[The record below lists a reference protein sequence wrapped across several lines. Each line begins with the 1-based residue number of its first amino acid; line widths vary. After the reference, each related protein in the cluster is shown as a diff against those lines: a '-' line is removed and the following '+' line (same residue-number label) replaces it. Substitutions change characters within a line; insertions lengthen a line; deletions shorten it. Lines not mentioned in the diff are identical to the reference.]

1 MLPRRLLI
9 GRTRWFWT
17 AFLLLSPLAYVG
29 GVYFDLSNNP
39 NAQIGFEIDRDQ
51 AISKATQFA
60 ATKGV
65 NVSGWDIFI
74 RFKPENNLHFYYR
87 YRQGTEI
94 DPAKDL
100 APEASLGILFRSPD
114 RSENFEVQL
123 DRTGRLLGFDRNI
136 SKSRQVRDQGDERA
150 LAIARQAIEARVR
163 SAGLSVPVEPVS
175 KKNEDAA
182 SPERSFTW
190 RWPIEAAPEMTLE
203 SVVSV
208 RGDQLVE
215 DRVTATIDDGFAH
228 RTLHL
233 NNTQK
238 ITSGIIYGLTIL
250 IVVVFGIYR
259 FVQRAQQK
267 EVSYSRVALVTLIM
281 AVMMTGFVLISDIAI
296 YDTAR
301 MVDSRAPDW
310 VFLVTTFI
318 TYAIIGLF
326 MGMAYGSGEG
336 DIREAYTGKLISL
349 DALMTGHLFSRNVA
363 RSFLYGL
370 AFGGW
375 MLFLTNAALFSWHNN
390 PTYGEEY
397 GPLDAWF
404 GIAPWLFPFIVW
416 PMDVILVIVIGI
428 LIPLPFLIRRF
439 KSSRVIYPVLGIFT
453 FIACTGPFLNFR
465 PWAAVLLM
473 SLVRMLLTLGAF
485 QSFGIVTAIVGLA
498 SPTFL
503 SFAASLYVQPN
514 PGLRMNGAIALGIAA
529 VVLLAE
535 LYFAFR
541 GRYLTEADV
550 RPVYAR
556 NLAERLSMQAEVS
569 AAREAQMRLMSSD
582 LPAIPNLSLAANCKP
597 AYEVGGDF
605 YDLFELEPGR
615 LGVLVA
621 EGGGHGL
628 GSAMAIAFA
637 KGYLMPRLRN
647 VGHADNSPTEILRG
661 LQEKLSTRIDADSD
675 DKEFGIAFAVI
686 DSVDGNVRYARTSK
700 YPAVLLADRTS
711 YTSPPEET
719 TINFQTQTGGEISI
733 IQGALTVESGDSII
747 FFTDGISKNWDYS
760 KSSAR
765 EEFARILAAARED
778 DSRGLQEKLDS
789 SIDECAK
796 RSRNFGGGDD
806 LTALIVRLDE
816 IKAGGPEL

>member
-17 AFLLLSPLAYVG
+17 AFLLLSPLAYIG
-29 GVYFDLSNNP
+29 GIYLDLSNNP
-39 NAQIGFEIDRDQ
+39 NARIGFEIDRDG

-60 ATKGV
+60 ATRGV
-65 NVSGWDIFI
+65 NVAGWDIFI

-87 YRQGTEI
+87 YRKSI
-94 DPAKDL
+94 DLAKEL
-100 APEASLGILFRSPD
+100 APEVSLRILFRSPD
-114 RSENFEVQL
+114 RSENLEVQL
-123 DRTGRLLGFDRNI
+123 DKTGHVLGWDRNI
-136 SKSRQVRDQGDERA
+136 SKSRQVRDQGDEKA
-150 LAIARQAIEARVR
+150 LAVARQAIEARVR

-175 KKNEDAA
+175 KKNEDPA
-182 SPERSFTW
+182 SPERGFTW

-203 SVVSV
+203 SAVSV

-215 DRVTATIDDGFAH
+215 DVVTGTIDEGFAR

-233 NNTQK
+233 SNTQK
-238 ITSGIIYGLTIL
+238 IVSGIIYGLTIF
-250 IVVVFGIYR
+250 IVVVFGVYR

-267 EVSYSRVALVTLIM
+267 EVSYSRVTLVTLIM
-281 AVMMTGFVLISDIAI
+281 AVVMTGFVLISDLAI

-326 MGMAYGSGEG
+326 MGLAYGSGEG
-336 DIREAYTGKLISL
+336 DIREAFTGKLVSL

-404 GIAPWLFPFIVW
+404 GMAPWLFPFIVW
-416 PMDVILVIVIGI
+416 PMDAILVIVIGI
-428 LIPLPFLIRRF
+428 LIPFPFLIRRF
-439 KSSRVIYPVLGIFT
+439 KSTHIIYPALGIFT

-473 SLVRMLLTLGAF
+473 SLFRTLLTLGAF
-485 QSFGIVTAIVGLA
+485 QSFGLVTAIVGLA

-514 PGLRMNGAIALGIAA
+514 SGLRMNGAIALGIAV

-535 LYFAFR
+535 IYFAFR

-569 AAREAQMRLMSSD
+569 AAREAQMRLMSPD
-582 LPAIPNLSLAANCKP
+582 LPAMPNLSLAATCKP
-597 AYEVGGDF
+597 AHEVGGDF

-621 EGGGHGL
+621 EGGGQGL

-647 VGHADNSPTEILRG
+647 AGHADNSPTEILRG
-661 LQEKLSTRIDADSD
+661 LQDKLSTRIDADS
-675 DKEFGIAFAVI
+675 EGFGIAFAVI

-700 YPAVLLADRTS
+700 YPAVLLADRAS

-719 TINFQTQTGGEISI
+719 TITFQTQSGGEISI
-733 IQGALTVESGDSII
+733 IQGSLSVESGDSII

-778 DSRGLQEKLDS
+778 DSLGLQEKLDA

-796 RSRNFGGGDD
+796 RSRNLGGGDD

-816 IKAGGPEL
+816 VKAGGPEQ